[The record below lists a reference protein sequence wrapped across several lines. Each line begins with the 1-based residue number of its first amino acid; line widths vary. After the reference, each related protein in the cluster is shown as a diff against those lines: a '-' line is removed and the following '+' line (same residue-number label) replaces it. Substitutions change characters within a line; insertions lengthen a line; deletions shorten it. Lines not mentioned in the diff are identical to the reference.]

1 MRLEAQP
8 LRNHQQQQPQSKP
21 QQRRRLQQSPMQRY
35 IASGSGS
42 FSDEQ
47 GFRQFTA
54 TYLQAWYRKEQQ
66 RWKYTLER
74 FPLYHIAALQ
84 IQYAWKTH
92 YQYKLYASNRP
103 SESPRSRAAR
113 VLQAA
118 WKGYTH
124 RRIFRYY
131 RDLISFQNV
140 GDPSSML
147 RAINPTEASLLDA
160 SMGAHVRFRLGG
172 VSFPP
177 TIYYKIFTKRPV
189 CDLNAFSPKDY
200 TISRQTAPLCHSQQ
214 LKTKGARR
222 ASTVFIRVGNS
233 YYRAKQAE
241 EETRHWYRRM
251 ENNGWRPVTAKVIS
265 EATGD
270 VICQDTA
277 KRELPGFHYSK
288 LVRQQDRATQRR
300 LKKRAWMQKL
310 YTQGLL
316 HPESPAAAN
325 SNGDDDNQETQ
336 ETPGPDDI
344 AATAEEFLFD
354 VDFDND
360 QWEQDAEH
368 MFQWADALDYDSYVA
383 NWHTVGKT
391 ATTREGVDV
400 EI

>member
-1 MRLEAQP
+1 MLCRIRLQTH
-8 LRNHQQQQPQSKP
+8 NQPQQTKTHP
-21 QQRRRLQQSPMQRY
+21 RRRIQQSPMQRF

-54 TYLQAWYRKEQQ
+54 THLQAWYRKEQQ

-84 IQYAWKTH
+84 IQYAWKT
-92 YQYKLYASNRP
+92 YCQQKLFASNCP

-118 WKGYTH
+118 WKSYTH

-131 RDLISFQNV
+131 RDLISFQDV

-147 RAINPTEASLLDA
+147 RAINPAEASLLDA

-200 TISRQTAPLCHSQQ
+200 TIARQTAPSCHSQQ
-214 LKTKGARR
+214 PKSKGARR
-222 ASTVFIRVGNS
+222 SSTVFIRVGNS

-241 EETRHWYRRM
+241 EETRHWYRRI

-270 VICQDTA
+270 VICQATA
-277 KRELPGFHYSK
+277 KRVLPSFHYSK
-288 LVRQQDRATQRR
+288 LVRQQDRTTQRR

-316 HPESPAAAN
+316 HPESCAVA
-325 SNGDDDNQETQ
+325 SGNGDDDDHGNQETQ
-336 ETPGPDDI
+336 EDL

-368 MFQWADALDYDSYVA
+368 MFQWAEALDYDSYVA

-391 ATTREGVDV
+391 ATTRETADV